1 MTKDPKDVH
10 SPSVEVYDITDAPE
24 LKSEVMTLNV
34 GPQHPSTHGVL
45 RVVVDLSG
53 EQILRLTPHVGY
65 LHTGFEKNMENRTYT
80 QCITYTPRMDYL
92 HSFSHDLAY
101 ALSVEKLVGAQVPSR
116 AQAIRI
122 MLNELSRIASHLVFL
137 GTGLLDFGALTPFFY
152 AFREREAVLD
162 LFEWVSG
169 QRFHHN
175 YIRIGGL
182 KEDLPPEFL
191 SEIKKLI
198 VQMPARIDEYEALF
212 KESPIF
218 YQRAKGVS
226 VIPADIAINL
236 SLTGGSL
243 RASGVNYDV
252 RKAYP
257 YAGYEDYHFDVPV
270 LYGGDIYD
278 RMVIRILEMRE
289 SVKIIRQAIER
300 IEAIGPGSIRD
311 PNPQV
316 SLPPRELLETSMEA
330 VIYHFKLVTEGF
342 HPAPGEV
349 YIPTE
354 SARGELGYYIISDG
368 GSMPYRVKVRAPS
381 FVNLQSLP
389 YACKGV
395 QMADMVAVIASLD
408 PVMGDVDR

>member
-1 MTKDPKDVH
+1 MARDPVLH
-10 SPSVEVYDITDAPE
+10 SPSNEAYEIADAPE
-24 LKSEVMTLNV
+24 LRSEVMTLNV

-65 LHTGFEKNMENRTYT
+65 LHTGFEKNMEYRTYT

-92 HSFSHDLAY
+92 HSFAHDLAY
-101 ALSVEKLVGAQVPSR
+101 ALCVEKLVGAQVPQR
-116 AQAIRI
+116 AEAVRI
-122 MLNELSRIASHLVFL
+122 LLNELSRISSQLVFL
-137 GTGLLDFGALTPFFY
+137 GTGLLDFGALTPYFY
-152 AFREREAVLD
+152 TFRERETVLD

-182 KEDLPPEFL
+182 KEDLPAEFL
-191 SEIKKLI
+191 REVKKFT

-218 YQRAKGVS
+218 YERARGVS
-226 VIPADIAINL
+226 VIPAEAAINL

-243 RASGVNYDV
+243 RASGVDYDV

-257 YAGYEDYHFDVPV
+257 YAGYEAYNFEVPV
-270 LYGGDIYD
+270 LYGGDVYD
-278 RMVIRILEMRE
+278 RMVIRLLEMRE
-289 SVKIIRQAIER
+289 SLKIVKQAIER
-300 IEAIGPGSIRD
+300 LEAIGPGPIRD
-311 PNPQV
+311 PNPQI

-342 HPAPGEV
+342 HPALGEV
-349 YIPTE
+349 YLPTE
-354 SARGELGYYIISDG
+354 SARGELGYYIVSDG

-395 QMADMVAVIASLD
+395 HMADMVAVIASLD

>member
-1 MTKDPKDVH
+1 MARDPVLH
-10 SPSVEVYDITDAPE
+10 SPSNDAYEIADAPE

-45 RVVVDLSG
+45 RLVVDLSG
-53 EQILRLTPHVGY
+53 EQILRLTPHIGY

-92 HSFSHDLAY
+92 HSFAHDLAY
-101 ALSVEKLVGAQVPSR
+101 ALCVEKLVGAEAPPR

-122 MLNELSRIASHLVFL
+122 LLNELSRISSHLVFL

-152 AFREREAVLD
+152 TFREREAVLD

-182 KEDLPPEFL
+182 RQDLPPEFL
-191 SEIKKLI
+191 REVKKFA
-198 VQMPARIDEYEALF
+198 VQMPARIEEYEALF

-218 YQRAKGVS
+218 YERAKGVS
-226 VIPADIAINL
+226 VIPAEVAINL

-243 RASGVNYDV
+243 RASGVNYDL

-257 YAGYEDYHFDVPV
+257 YAGYETYNFDVPV
-270 LYGGDIYD
+270 LYGGDVYD
-278 RMVIRILEMRE
+278 RMVIRPLEMRE
-289 SVKIIRQAIER
+289 SLKIIKQAIER
-300 IEAIGPGSIRD
+300 LEAIGPGPIRD
-311 PNPQV
+311 PNPQI

-342 HPAPGEV
+342 HPALGEV
-349 YIPTE
+349 YLPTE

>member
-1 MTKDPKDVH
+1 
-10 SPSVEVYDITDAPE
+10 
-24 LKSEVMTLNV
+24 
-34 GPQHPSTHGVL
+34 
-45 RVVVDLSG
+45 
-53 EQILRLTPHVGY
+53 
-65 LHTGFEKNMENRTYT
+65 
-80 QCITYTPRMDYL
+80 
-92 HSFSHDLAY
+92 
-101 ALSVEKLVGAQVPSR
+101 VEKLVGAEVPPR
-116 AQAIRI
+116 AQAIRV

-182 KEDLPPEFL
+182 KEDLPKEFL
-191 SEIKKLI
+191 GEMKKFLAA
-198 VQMPARIDEYEALF
+198 MPARIDEYEGLF
-212 KESPIF
+212 RDSPIF
-218 YQRAKGVS
+218 AERAKGVS
-226 VIPADIAINL
+226 IIPAEDAINL

-252 RKAYP
+252 RKAHP
-257 YAGYEDYHFDVPV
+257 YAGYETYSFNVPV
-270 LYGGDIYD
+270 LHGGDIFD

-289 SVKIIRQAIER
+289 SVKIIGQAVER
-300 IEAIGPGSIRD
+300 LEAIGDGPIRD
-311 PNPQV
+311 PDPQI
-316 SLPPRELLETSMEA
+316 SLPPRRLLETSMEA

-349 YIPTE
+349 YVPTE
-354 SARGELGYYIISDG
+354 SARGELGYYIVSDG
-368 GSMPYRVKVRAPS
+368 GSVPYRVKVRAPS

-395 QMADMVAVIASLD
+395 QMADMVVVIASLD

>member
-1 MTKDPKDVH
+1 
-10 SPSVEVYDITDAPE
+10 
-24 LKSEVMTLNV
+24 
-34 GPQHPSTHGVL
+34 
-45 RVVVDLSG
+45 
-53 EQILRLTPHVGY
+53 
-65 LHTGFEKNMENRTYT
+65 
-80 QCITYTPRMDYL
+80 MDYL

-101 ALSVEKLVGAQVPSR
+101 ALSVEKLVGAEVPPR
-116 AQAIRI
+116 AQTIRI
-122 MLNELSRIASHLVFL
+122 LLNELSRIASHLVFL

-182 KEDLPPEFL
+182 KEDLPTEFL
-191 SEIKKLI
+191 GEVKKFI
-198 VQMPARIDEYEALF
+198 AQMPARIDEYEALF
-212 KESPIF
+212 RESPIF
-218 YQRAKGVS
+218 YERARGVS
-226 VIPADIAINL
+226 VIPAEAAINL

-257 YAGYEDYHFDVPV
+257 YAGYETYNFDVPV
-270 LYGGDIYD
+270 LTGGDIFD

-300 IEAIGPGSIRD
+300 LEAIGPGPIRD
-311 PNPQV
+311 PNPQI
-316 SLPPRELLETSMEA
+316 SLPPRHLLETSMEA

-349 YIPTE
+349 YVPTE
-354 SARGELGYYIISDG
+354 SARGELGYYIVSDG

>member
-1 MTKDPKDVH
+1 MIKDPRDVH
-10 SPSVEVYDITDAPE
+10 SPSVEAYDIADAPE

-53 EQILRLTPHVGY
+53 EQILRLTPHIGY

-80 QCITYTPRMDYL
+80 QVITYTPRMDYL

-101 ALSVEKLVGAQVPSR
+101 ALAVEKLVGAEIPPR
-116 AQAIRI
+116 AQAIRVL
-122 MLNELSRIASHLVFL
+122 LNELSRIASHLVFW
-137 GTGLLDFGALTPFFY
+137 GTGMLDFGALTPFFY

-191 SEIKKLI
+191 GELKKFLSSF
-198 VQMPARIDEYEALF
+198 PARIDEYEGLF

-218 YQRAKGVS
+218 YERARGLS
-226 VIPADIAINL
+226 VISAEDAINL

-252 RKAYP
+252 RKAHP
-257 YAGYEDYHFDVPV
+257 YSGYETYSFEVPV

-278 RMVIRILEMRE
+278 RMVIRLLEMRE
-289 SVKIIRQAIER
+289 SVKIIKQAIER
-300 IEAIGPGSIRD
+300 LEAIGAGPIRD

-316 SLPPRELLETSMEA
+316 SLPPRSLLETSMEA

-342 HPAPGEV
+342 HPTPGEV
-349 YIPTE
+349 YVPTE
-354 SARGELGYYIISDG
+354 SARGELGYYLISDG

-395 QMADMVAVIASLD
+395 QMADMVVVIASLD

>member
-1 MTKDPKDVH
+1 
-10 SPSVEVYDITDAPE
+10 
-24 LKSEVMTLNV
+24 
-34 GPQHPSTHGVL
+34 
-45 RVVVDLSG
+45 
-53 EQILRLTPHVGY
+53 
-65 LHTGFEKNMENRTYT
+65 
-80 QCITYTPRMDYL
+80 MDYL

-101 ALSVEKLVGAQVPSR
+101 ALSVEKLVGTEVPPR
-116 AQAIRI
+116 AQAIRV

-137 GTGLLDFGALTPFFY
+137 GTGLLDVGALTPFFY

-191 SEIKKLI
+191 GEVKKFI
-198 VQMPARIDEYEALF
+198 AQMPARIDEYEALF
-212 KESPIF
+212 RESPIF
-218 YQRAKGVS
+218 YERARGVA
-226 VIPADIAINL
+226 VIPPEVAINL

-257 YAGYEDYHFDVPV
+257 YAGYETYNFEVPV
-270 LYGGDIYD
+270 LSGGDIYD

-289 SVKIIRQAIER
+289 SVKIIRQAVER
-300 IEAIGPGSIRD
+300 IEAIGPGPIRD
-311 PNPQV
+311 PNPQI
-316 SLPPRELLETSMEA
+316 SQPPRHLLETSMEA

-349 YIPTE
+349 YVPTE
-354 SARGELGYYIISDG
+354 SARGELGYYIVSDG

-389 YACKGV
+389 YACRGV